1 MVWAHPLTFTL
12 LPFFWSEVA
21 ITKQQNSH
29 TINYLEDT
37 LFTYIEVAEF
47 YLLYTYT
54 SESQWYSNCPFFHN
68 LFLSIDCLLCRNT
81 SFSFSFVGLGNL
93 VE

>member
-21 ITKQQNSH
+21 INFFTKQQNSH

-37 LFTYIEVAEF
+37 LFKYIEVAEF
-47 YLLYTYT
+47 YLPYIFTY
-54 SESQWYSNCPFFHN
+54 
-68 LFLSIDCLLCRNT
+68 LSIYCAGIPA
-81 SFSFSFVGLGNL
+81 SAFVSL
-93 VE
+93 V

>member
-12 LPFFWSEVA
+12 LPFFWREVA
-21 ITKQQNSH
+21 INFFTKQQNSH

-47 YLLYTYT
+47 YLPYT
-54 SESQWYSNCPFFHN
+54 
-68 LFLSIDCLLCRNT
+68 
-81 SFSFSFVGLGNL
+81 
-93 VE
+93 